1 MEKFEMPVQFRWAD
15 LDPNFHFR
23 HSVYY
28 DWATM
33 CRFDFLKERGL
44 NATLMKKLNFGPII
58 FREEAV
64 FRKEINYD
72 DKVSINLKLLKSRR
86 DFSRWTVVHEIRKN
100 DDTLCAIV
108 TIDGAWMNTVERK
121 LFIPPAE
128 AAHVFQQMP
137 SDGNFQWLD

>member
-44 NATLMKKLNFGPII
+44 NAALMKKLNFGPII

-64 FRKEINYD
+64 FRKEIIYE

-86 DFSRWTVVHEIRKN
+86 DFSRWTIVHEIKKN
-100 DDTLCAIV
+100 ADTLCALV
-108 TIDGAWMNTVERK
+108 TIDGAWLNTIHRK

-128 AAHVFQQMP
+128 VVQIFQQMP
-137 SDGNFQWLD
+137 IDENFQWLD

>member
-44 NATLMKKLNFGPII
+44 NAALMKKLNFGPII

-64 FRKEINYD
+64 FRKEINYE

-86 DFSRWTVVHEIRKN
+86 DFSRWTIAHEIMKN
-100 DDTLCAIV
+100 AGTLCALV
-108 TIDGAWMNTVERK
+108 TIDGAWLHTVHRK
-121 LFIPPAE
+121 LFIPPVE
-128 AAHVFQQMP
+128 VVQIFQQMP
-137 SDGNFQWLD
+137 SDENFQWLD